1 MTMKKLFLM
10 VIAVMFGVVAATA
23 QDEKPR
29 KLTKQKRKALRERI
43 DSLKYAQAEGSIMDS
58 MFVLEA
64 DEVVFKRGY
73 TAHVTSNTNFV
84 AVEGDQAVVQ
94 VAFNVPWSGFNGL
107 GGITVEG
114 LVSKYETR
122 KDKRGN
128 LYLDMSVNGRGISAQ
143 VSITLL
149 AGSNRATITILP
161 NFHSG
166 RLTLNGVIVPEEES
180 TVFKGTTL

>member
-1 MTMKKLFLM
+1 M
-10 VIAVMFGVVAATA
+10 
-23 QDEKPR
+23 
-29 KLTKQKRKALRERI
+29 
-43 DSLKYAQAEGSIMDS
+43 
-58 MFVLEA
+58 
-64 DEVVFKRGY
+64 
-73 TAHVTSNTNFV
+73 
-84 AVEGDQAVVQ
+84 
-94 VAFNVPWSGFNGL
+94 
-107 GGITVEG
+107 
-114 LVSKYETR
+114 SKYETR

>member
-1 MTMKKLFLM
+1 MTMKRILIVM
-10 VIAVMFGVVAATA
+10 IAAVFGIAAATA
-23 QDEKPR
+23 QDEQPR
-29 KLTKQKRKALRERI
+29 KLTKQERKALRARI
-43 DSLKYAQAEGSIMDS
+43 DSLLFAQAEGAIMDS

-84 AVEGDQAVVQ
+84 AVEGDKAVVQ

-122 KDKRGN
+122 TDKRGN
-128 LYLDMSVNGRGISAQ
+128 LYVEMSVSGRGISAQ
-143 VSITLL
+143 VWITLM
-149 AGSNRATITILP
+149 AGCNRATVTILP

-166 RLTLNGVIVPEEES
+166 RLTLNGVIVPEEDS
-180 TVFKGTTL
+180 SVFKGTTL

>member
-10 VIAVMFGVVAATA
+10 VIAVIFGVVAATA

-29 KLTKQKRKALRERI
+29 KLTKQERKALRERI

-128 LYLDMSVNGRGISAQ
+128 LYLDMSVNGRGHIRPGIYNPSCRQ
-143 VSITLL
+143 QPCHDNHL
-149 AGSNRATITILP
+149 AELP
-161 NFHSG
+161 FRTAHA
-166 RLTLNGVIVPEEES
+166 
-180 TVFKGTTL
+180 